1 MELEEER
8 APISVTLIK
17 PEGIATPV
25 HRSCQEL
32 HGSKAQ
38 PSSSGVCSR
47 DGGEAILHA
56 AENPVRDMFI
66 GSGGKG
72 MSAMGYYAPRLADK
86 YMERPCSSSRSG
98 MSIEQPRPD
107 GLYSAT
113 NDPRERGPY
122 PGHVMETSYYT
133 KAAMHPLMTGA
144 LDAGSGTGGHTS
156 DAQPPRKA

>member
-1 MELEEER
+1 MY
-8 APISVTLIK
+8 APETV
-17 PEGIATPV
+17 A
-25 HRSCQEL
+25 
-32 HGSKAQ
+32 
-38 PSSSGVCSR
+38 
-47 DGGEAILHA
+47 EAILHA
-56 AENPVRDMFI
+56 AEHPVRDMFI

-86 YMERPCSSSRSG
+86 YMEKTMFEQQKRDER
-98 MSIEQPRPD
+98 EQPRPD

-144 LDAGSGTGGHTS
+144 LMLAVGLAATQAIRS
-156 DAQPPRKA
+156 RRE